1 MDEADENRLGRD
13 QSQYAEPEKVPAFRK
28 VERHFWRRMSRG
40 LLVIIPLLVTFLILR
55 YLVAIL
61 ENLLR
66 PIAMLLLRV
75 PYMGQVPASTL
86 LAWLIAVSGVLAFLY
101 VLGWIVTGERGQRS
115 VKVALNSVLD
125 RIPVV
130 GKIYTVANQA
140 TEAISTPMS
149 SQYSRVVFLDWPRE
163 GVRAMGLVTGQYYVP
178 AEDRVMLTIYIATVP
193 NPTSG
198 MLAVIPEDEVIETD
212 ISVEDAMKI
221 IFSGGIVLP
230 DMMQVGDQVAFAP
243 SRPGARPG
251 LARRGNR
258 SLQVATFR
266 RRSVRIFA
274 KSLPSPSR
282 PHGPRYGLG
291 LPLLLLP
298 DACPPRTGTGSLSAS
313 CIRRTY
319 RWACS
324 RTPAPT

>member
-1 MDEADENRLGRD
+1 MDDT
-13 QSQYAEPEKVPAFRK
+13 SQDRSGVNAPEDGAPERVPAFRK

-66 PIAMLLLRV
+66 PIAMLLLRA
-75 PYMGQVPASTL
+75 PYMEQVPASTL
-86 LAWLIAVSGVLAFLY
+86 LAWLIAVSGILVFLY
-101 VLGWIVTGERGQRS
+101 ALGWIVTGERGQRS
-115 VKVALNSVLD
+115 VKAALDSVLD

-149 SQYSRVVFLDWPRE
+149 SQYSRVVFLDWPRD

-198 MLAVIPEDEVIETD
+198 MLAIIPEDEVTETD

-230 DMMQVGDQVAFAP
+230 DMMQVGDQVAFAH
-243 SRPGARPG
+243 
-251 LARRGNR
+251 RGGKLDPVPPEEETVR
-258 SLQVATFR
+258 S
-266 RRSVRIFA
+266 
-274 KSLPSPSR
+274 K
-282 PHGPRYGLG
+282 
-291 LPLLLLP
+291 
-298 DACPPRTGTGSLSAS
+298 
-313 CIRRTY
+313 
-319 RWACS
+319 
-324 RTPAPT
+324 

>member
-1 MDEADENRLGRD
+1 MDDT
-13 QSQYAEPEKVPAFRK
+13 SQDRPGVNTPEDGAPERVPAFRK

-61 ENLLR
+61 ESLLR
-66 PIAMLLLRV
+66 PVAMLLLRV
-75 PYMGQVPASTL
+75 PYMEQVPASTL
-86 LAWLIAVSGVLAFLY
+86 IAWLIAISGILTFLY
-101 VLGWIVTGERGQRS
+101 GLGWIVTGERGQKS
-115 VKVALNSVLD
+115 VKVALESVLD

-198 MLAVIPEDEVIETD
+198 MLAIIPEDEVTETD

-230 DMMQVGDQVAFAP
+230 DMMRVGDQVAFAHR
-243 SRPGARPG
+243 SRKLDPVPAEEETV
-251 LARRGNR
+251 R
-258 SLQVATFR
+258 S
-266 RRSVRIFA
+266 
-274 KSLPSPSR
+274 K
-282 PHGPRYGLG
+282 
-291 LPLLLLP
+291 
-298 DACPPRTGTGSLSAS
+298 
-313 CIRRTY
+313 
-319 RWACS
+319 
-324 RTPAPT
+324 

>member
-1 MDEADENRLGRD
+1 MDDTSRD
-13 QSQYAEPEKVPAFRK
+13 RPGVNVPEDGGTEKVPAFRK
-28 VERHFWRRMSRG
+28 VERHFWRRMTRG
-40 LLVIIPLLVTFLILR
+40 LLVIIPLLVTLLILR

-66 PIAMLLLRV
+66 PVATLLLRV
-75 PYMGQVPASTL
+75 PYMEEVPISTP
-86 LAWLIAVSGVLAFLY
+86 LAWLISVSGVLAFLY

-115 VKVALNSVLD
+115 VKVALNTVLD

-163 GVRAMGLVTGQYYVP
+163 GVRAMGLVTAQYYVP
-178 AEDRVMLTIYIATVP
+178 SEDRVMLAIYIATVP

-198 MLAVIPEDEVIETD
+198 MLAIIPEDEVVETD

-230 DMMQVGDQVAFAP
+230 DTMHVGDQVAFAHRGQEP
-243 SRPGARPG
+243 DGIPPGEG
-251 LARRGNR
+251 TVR
-258 SLQVATFR
+258 S
-266 RRSVRIFA
+266 
-274 KSLPSPSR
+274 K
-282 PHGPRYGLG
+282 
-291 LPLLLLP
+291 
-298 DACPPRTGTGSLSAS
+298 
-313 CIRRTY
+313 
-319 RWACS
+319 
-324 RTPAPT
+324 

>member
-1 MDEADENRLGRD
+1 MDDTSRDRPGVNAPENEA
-13 QSQYAEPEKVPAFRK
+13 PEKVPAFRK

-66 PIAMLLLRV
+66 PVAMLLLRV
-75 PYMGQVPASTL
+75 PYMEQVPVSTP

-149 SQYSRVVFLDWPRE
+149 NQYSRVVFLDWPRE
-163 GVRAMGLVTGQYYVP
+163 GVRAMGLVTGQFYVP
-178 AEDRVMLTIYIATVP
+178 SEDRVMLVIYIATVP

-198 MLAVIPEDEVIETD
+198 MLAIIPEDEVTETD

-230 DMMQVGDQVAFAP
+230 DMMHLGDQMAFAHL
-243 SRPGARPG
+243 G
-251 LARRGNR
+251 RGR
-258 SLQVATFR
+258 DPIPPEEE
-266 RRSVRIFA
+266 SVRS
-274 KSLPSPSR
+274 K
-282 PHGPRYGLG
+282 
-291 LPLLLLP
+291 
-298 DACPPRTGTGSLSAS
+298 
-313 CIRRTY
+313 
-319 RWACS
+319 
-324 RTPAPT
+324 